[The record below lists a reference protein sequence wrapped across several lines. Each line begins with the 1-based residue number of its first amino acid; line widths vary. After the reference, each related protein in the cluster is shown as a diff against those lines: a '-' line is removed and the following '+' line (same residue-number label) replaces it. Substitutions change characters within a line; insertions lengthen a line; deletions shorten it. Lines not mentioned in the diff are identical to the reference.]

1 MNAHKTAL
9 ARVVLTILAGML
21 FFSSWTLPAFR
32 MAPPPPGALSYPQL
46 KAFQKAVGAPAT
58 AKAAWTKLPAAEQRA
73 VSQHAK
79 VQLDQRLSRVV
90 ANPGRIRKSDV
101 EAVRAAFG
109 ADSSKMLD
117 ILRQS
122 AD

>member
-9 ARVVLTILAGML
+9 ARVVLTLIAGML
-21 FFSSWTLPAFR
+21 LFSSWTLPAFR
-32 MAPPPPGALSYPQL
+32 MAPPPAGALSYPQL

-58 AKAAWTKLPAAEQRA
+58 PKADWKKIPAADKRAESAQMKLLLQR
-73 VSQHAK
+73 
-79 VQLDQRLSRVV
+79 RLSAVV
-90 ANPGRIRKSDV
+90 EQPKLIKKADV
-101 EAVRAAFG
+101 EAVRAAWG

-117 ILRQS
+117 LLRQS